1 MATSFFDTK
10 EIPELNDKDVILL
23 TSGSMGFG
31 QIKDIVVNLL
41 AQINNAYLVV
51 ICGSNEKSKE
61 ELEKIDNV
69 NLIVK
74 GFVNNMNDYMAA
86 STVVISKPG
95 GLTTTEIAAMNKPLV
110 HMMPIPGVEDYNANF
125 FANNKM
131 SIRANNINEIVDA
144 TKKLLSDKML
154 REELMINQRK
164 LINKYSAKSLVEYV
178 LKYMND
184 EEVL

>member
-1 MATSFFDTK
+1 MGLFLLSVKF
-10 EIPELNDKDVILL
+10 VIIVLL
-23 TSGSMGFG
+23 
-31 QIKDIVVNLL
+31 
-41 AQINNAYLVV
+41 LV
-51 ICGSNEKSKE
+51 
-61 ELEKIDNV
+61 D
-69 NLIVK
+69 
-74 GFVNNMNDYMAA
+74 
-86 STVVISKPG
+86 
-95 GLTTTEIAAMNKPLV
+95 
-110 HMMPIPGVEDYNANF
+110 ANF

-164 LINKYSAKSLVEYV
+164 LINKYSAKSLIEYV

>member
-74 GFVNNMNDYMAA
+74 GFVNN
-86 STVVISKPG
+86 
-95 GLTTTEIAAMNKPLV
+95 
-110 HMMPIPGVEDYNANF
+110 
-125 FANNKM
+125 KM
-131 SIRANNINEIVDA
+131 SIRADNINEIVDA

>member
-10 EIPELNDKDVILL
+10 EIPELKDKDVILL

-74 GFVNNMNDYMAA
+74 G
-86 STVVISKPG
+86 
-95 GLTTTEIAAMNKPLV
+95 
-110 HMMPIPGVEDYNANF
+110 